1 MRRIKGFTLIELIVV
16 MAIIGVLAGI
26 LVPVMISYLND
37 AKLSR
42 ANANAKQVFS
52 TAASYAAAC
61 EKEGVE
67 QLPDLSS
74 QRIPSISADQ
84 IVPYDGQH
92 LLDFMGKV
100 FGPSNNHA
108 GFVSLKFGDN
118 IPRKAAWTDS
128 LDSDMVG
135 IYPGAA
141 DKPGASMNLSDG

>member
-1 MRRIKGFTLIELIVV
+1 MKKIKGFTLIELITV

-37 AKLSR
+37 AKLSK
-42 ANANAKQVFS
+42 ANANAKQVYS
-52 TAASYAAAC
+52 TAASYATAC
-61 EKEGVE
+61 EKEGVD
-67 QLPDLSS
+67 QIPDFSS
-74 QRIPSISADQ
+74 QRIPSIPADR

-108 GFVSLKFGDN
+108 GFASVKFDGN
-118 IPRKAAWTDS
+118 IPRKAAWADS
-128 LDSDMVG
+128 TESDMVG

-141 DKPGASMNLSDG
+141 DKPGASMSLSDG